1 MNKEAPMKGS
11 IYTAIKY
18 RKITLFILVIALL
31 IGSYN
36 YYVSPRQENP
46 EINAPIAMIT
56 VVYPGASPEDVESLV
71 TTKVEDELSEL
82 VGYDYS
88 NSYSRNSVSVSIV
101 RLIYGTD
108 TDEAWRVL
116 RQKMED
122 IQSDLPDECET
133 IEVNTDLVETAGIIV
148 SVSGANYSYEE
159 LFDYA
164 EALKDDLAEVDG
176 ISRFDIDGKQE
187 KNVIVDV
194 DYKKLNQLN
203 LSLYDITRLLQSQN
217 LEIPSGS
224 IDTGTTKIN
233 VNASGTF
240 GSVDEIKDVIVGISS
255 ENGSVIQLEDIA
267 DVHLGLS
274 DASYKI
280 KEGTQNAV
288 LMTGYFQK
296 NKNIVLV
303 GREVESTIEMFKA
316 SLPKD
321 IVFEQVLYQPNTVE
335 KAVNN
340 FAMNLLQ
347 GVGFVILV
355 VFIGMGFRNAI
366 IVSTAIP
373 ASIFITFTFM
383 KILGINIHQISIAAL
398 IVALGMLV
406 DNGIVIADSIQVL
419 IDSGEDR
426 MKACVQGT
434 KSVAI
439 PVFTSTLTTIAA
451 FMPFL
456 MLNSIAGEYIVSLP
470 QIVMISLSA
479 SYVVALFVT
488 PSMAYIFFKKSK
500 VKTSK
505 NRITHFFE
513 TTLAWGLKHRKT
525 VIVIVLLVLCG
536 TGYIASQIGLQ
547 FFPYADTDMMYLN
560 IVSHGSGNI
569 DQTEDIVDQVAEILE
584 GESAVKAYTTA
595 IGGDLPKFYNTIS
608 KRAPSQDYAQMM
620 LRLNLNEIGKGKT
633 YDSIKAYVSALQFKV
648 DNEISAGKVTVN
660 QLEQAEPIG
669 APVRVRLSGSDM
681 DELGAVAVEIK
692 KLLSTIPGTEN
703 VDDDFESRTYEF
715 VVNSDRTKTS
725 HFGVSNFDIQ
735 NEVSIAL
742 RGREASTF
750 RKNGLEFPILVR
762 TDIDSKSDLEN
773 FMIKSSITE
782 NKVLLKE
789 IADVELESQL
799 PVISKYNK
807 KLAVHVL
814 SDVQAGYSSA
824 VIQAEVAARL
834 NELDLNGVEVSFDG
848 EPEKIGE
855 NFGNVAEAAI
865 YAILAVYLILLIQFK
880 SFAQPIV
887 ILITVPLALVGSIL
901 GIYIFG
907 QKISFIAMLGM
918 VSLLGIVVNNAIVLI
933 DFINLELNEGKCIE
947 EACVDAVQKR
957 MRPIILST
965 STTIIGLTPLIY
977 SGSTMFVP
985 MAVALMSGLLVST
998 LLTLIV
1004 IPVIYSM
1011 VMKYVHPC

>member
-1 MNKEAPMKGS
+1 MKGS

-18 RKITLFILVIALL
+18 RKITLFVLVVSLL

-36 YYVSPRQENP
+36 YYISPRQENP
-46 EINAPIAMIT
+46 AVNAPIAMVT
-56 VVYPGASPEDVESLV
+56 AVYPGASPEDVEMLV
-71 TTKVEDELSEL
+71 TSKIEDELSEL

-88 NSYSRNSVSVSIV
+88 HSYSRNSVSVSIV
-101 RLIYGTD
+101 RLVYGTD
-108 TDEAWRVL
+108 MEDAWRVL

-122 IQSDLPDECET
+122 IQSELPDECEA
-133 IEVNTDLVETAGIIV
+133 INVNTDLVETAGVIV
-148 SVSGANYSYEE
+148 SVSGENYSYEE

-164 EALKDDLAEVDG
+164 EILKDELANIDG

-187 KNVIVDV
+187 KNVIIDV

-240 GSVDEIKDVIVGISS
+240 GSIAEIEDVIVGISS
-255 ENGSVIQLEDIA
+255 ENGSVIQLS
-267 DVHLGLS
+267 DVASVELGLS
-274 DASYKI
+274 DATYKI
-280 KEGTQNAV
+280 KEGKQNAV
-288 LMTGYFQK
+288 LMTGYFQM

-303 GREVESTIEMFKA
+303 GRDVEETIEQFKLT
-316 SLPKD
+316 LPKD
-321 IVFEQVLYQPNTVE
+321 IKFEQVLYQPNTVE
-335 KAVNN
+335 QAVNN

-355 VFIGMGFRNAI
+355 VLIGMGFRNAI

-373 ASIFITFTFM
+373 ASIFVTFTFM
-383 KILGINIHQISIAAL
+383 KVLGINIHQISIAAL

-419 IDSGEDR
+419 LDAGEDR

-456 MLNSIAGEYIVSLP
+456 MLDSIAGEYIISLP

-479 SYVVALFVT
+479 SYLVALFVT
-488 PSMAYIFFKKSK
+488 PSMAFIFFKKSK
-500 VKTSK
+500 PKTSK
-505 NRITHFFE
+505 NHVTYFFE
-513 TTLAWGLKHRKT
+513 SSLAWGLKHRKS
-525 VIVIVLLVLCG
+525 VIVLVLVVFSF
-536 TGYIASQIGLQ
+536 TGYIATQIGLQ

-560 IVSHGSGNI
+560 IVSHGSGDIN
-569 DQTEDIVDQVAEILE
+569 QTESIVDQVADILDDE
-584 GESAVKAYTTA
+584 KVVRAYTTA
-595 IGGDLPKFYNTIS
+595 IGGDLPKFYYTIS
-608 KRAPSQDYAQMM
+608 NRAPSQDYAQMM
-620 LRLNLNEIGKGKT
+620 LRLNLNDIGQGKT
-633 YDSIKAYVSALQFKV
+633 YESIQSYVNILQYKIDSEV
-648 DNEISAGKVTVN
+648 SAGKVTVN
-660 QLEQAEPIG
+660 QIEQAEPIG
-669 APVRVRLSGSDM
+669 APVRVRLSGTDM
-681 DELGAVAVEIK
+681 DELGDAAEQVK
-692 KLLSTIPGTEN
+692 KLLATVPGTEN
-703 VDDDFESRTYEF
+703 IDDDFESRTYEF

-742 RGREASTF
+742 RGRQASTF

-773 FMIKSSITE
+773 FMIKSSITNE
-782 NKVLLKE
+782 KVLLKE
-789 IADVELESQL
+789 IADIDLESQL
-799 PVISKYNK
+799 PVISKYNR
-807 KLAVHVL
+807 KLSVHVL
-814 SDVQAGYSSA
+814 SDVQSGYSSA
-824 VIQAEVAARL
+824 AIQAEVANRL
-834 NELDLNGVEVSFDG
+834 DELELNDVTVTFDG

-855 NFGNVAEAAI
+855 NFGNVVEAAV

-887 ILITVPLALVGSIL
+887 ILVTVPLALIGSIL
-901 GIYIFG
+901 GLYIFG

-933 DFINLELNEGKCIE
+933 DFINLELDEGKCIE
-947 EACVDAVQKR
+947 VACTDAVEKR

-985 MAVALMSGLLVST
+985 MAIALMSGLLVST